1 MPERRRRIRSA
12 RDVRND
18 RLHASGLASTEPQ
31 QDVAWVTCAPAGLVS
46 AMEKVR
52 LADESDGE
60 EDAGSN
66 SSEVEEPQLGRE
78 VSGDHLM
85 NGWYDDLL
93 GELGSVRANA

>member
-1 MPERRRRIRSA
+1 
-12 RDVRND
+12 
-18 RLHASGLASTEPQ
+18 
-31 QDVAWVTCAPAGLVS
+31 
-46 AMEKVR
+46 MEKVR